1 MKPRTRNQAWH
12 HFNRGNPHPMGPGK
26 LGRRQSAKRWKRASA
41 KDERQAAKQEIAER
55 ISEAEETP

>member
-1 MKPRTRNQAWH
+1 
-12 HFNRGNPHPMGPGK
+12 MGPGK